1 MSQPILTIGMIF
13 KDDIRSLGRCLA
25 ALEPLRRAVPCELVM
40 ADTGSSDGSR
50 ELASRRADILFDF
63 PWVDDF
69 AAARNAVMDR
79 ASGTWF
85 LSLDADEY
93 LDGDIRELVRL
104 VGGKDELSRRATFG
118 KLIIRNY
125 NRPTPETARREPVLP
140 GHPIPALR

>member
-1 MSQPILTIGMIF
+1 MKQQTQPLLSVSMIF
-13 KDDIRSLGRCLA
+13 KNEIRCLERCLKSLA
-25 ALEPLRRAVPCELVM
+25 PLREAFPCEVVM

-118 KLIIRNY
+118 KLIIRN
-125 NRPTPETARREPVLP
+125 
-140 GHPIPALR
+140 